1 MHGTEDKLVSPVQSE
16 QLYEALKQ
24 NGNRVTYVKV
34 EGAGHG
40 DTVWFQKPIIDKVV
54 TWFKDNLK

>member
-1 MHGTEDKLVSPVQSE
+1 MPIPLAIEIASFLARY
-16 QLYEALKQ
+16 YEALKQ

-34 EGAGHG
+34 EGATHG

>member
-1 MHGTEDKLVSPVQSE
+1 MQSD
-16 QLYEALKQ
+16 QLYQALKDS
-24 NGNRVTYVKV
+24 GNRVTYVKV

-54 TWFKDNLK
+54 QWFKQNLK